1 MEILI
6 KLKPKHVAALE
17 RLANEVNLPAQRLA
31 ELFVEDSIV
40 SYGYRLNGN
49 IDDLRD
55 SIAER
60 APEASQPEA
69 DPELCQRC

>member
-1 MEILI
+1 MITI
-6 KLKPKHVAALE
+6 KIVLKPKHAQALD
-17 RLANEVNLPAQRLA
+17 RLANEVNLPPQRLA

-40 SYGYRLNGN
+40 SYGYRHGN
-49 IDDLRD
+49 NDDLRD

-69 DPELCQRC
+69 YSELCQRR

>member
-1 MEILI
+1 MII
-6 KLKPKHVAALE
+6 QLKPHHVAALE

-40 SYGYRLNGN
+40 SYGYSINGN

-55 SIAER
+55 SVAER
-60 APEASQPEA
+60 AAKASQPEA
-69 DPELCQRC
+69 DQELCVGR